1 MTSWWVLSV
10 AAVIAAYLLGVATA
24 HYGGD
29 REAELLHERV
39 RRERAE
45 KERLVK

>member
-1 MTSWWVLSV
+1 MTTWWLLSV

-24 HYGGD
+24 RYGGE

-45 KERLVK
+45 REKKT